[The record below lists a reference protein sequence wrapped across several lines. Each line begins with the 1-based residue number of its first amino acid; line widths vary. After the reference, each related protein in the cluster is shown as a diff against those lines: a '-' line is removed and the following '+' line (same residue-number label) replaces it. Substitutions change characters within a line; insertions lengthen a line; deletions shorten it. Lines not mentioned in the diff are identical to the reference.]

1 MRHIYLKGPHNNS
14 RVLRTDGQGKGCC
27 FLKRKVYAVGKIR
40 LKKVIMPIFMAAV
53 IGVGFL
59 CGDYL
64 LPVFEGIS
72 VFSAGLALPEG
83 GAQLF
88 EDQKEEEE
96 EKASSAKGN
105 SSAPPAAKVPE
116 TQSEEDSDEENE
128 NLAYTP
134 DDIAKLIKAA
144 QEKSGSLSNDGKIS
158 EYQYGKANATD
169 VYENIWVSNKTAE
182 HDIDIAAELK
192 KEVDL
197 KIENK
202 SDPVVLIFHTHTTEA
217 YQTLDLGWYSNS
229 VVTRSNDSATNMVR
243 VGDEI
248 AEQLEEAGIGVIHDT
263 TIHDTTY
270 SGAYAR
276 SEAQIEKYM
285 EEYPSLQV
293 LLDIHRDAIKNPDT
307 GVMTKPTAEIN
318 GKKAAQIMIVSG
330 CEDGGV
336 TGFPD
341 WEYNLRFALNL
352 QKECEDK
359 YPGLVRPLFFCSR
372 QYNMHKSHCS
382 LLIEM
387 GSDANTLDEAAYSGR
402 LLGDALA
409 SLLERYVV

>member
-1 MRHIYLKGPHNNS
+1 
-14 RVLRTDGQGKGCC
+14 
-27 FLKRKVYAVGKIR
+27 
-40 LKKVIMPIFMAAV
+40 MAAV
-53 IGVGFL
+53 IGLGFL
-59 CGDYL
+59 FGDYL
-64 LPVFEGIS
+64 MPVFEGMS

-83 GAQLF
+83 GAQLL
-88 EDQKEEEE
+88 EEKREAEE

-105 SSAPPAAKVPE
+105 SSAAPAAKVPE
-116 TQSEEDSDEENE
+116 SESQAAEEGNGT
-128 NLAYTP
+128 LAYTP

-144 QEKSGSLSNDGKIS
+144 QEKSKSLSNDGKIT
-158 EYQYGKANATD
+158 EYKYGKANATD
-169 VYENIWVSNKTAE
+169 VYENIWVNNKTAE

-197 KIENK
+197 KIEDK
-202 SDPVVLIFHTHTTEA
+202 SDPIVLIYHTHTTEA

-229 VVTRSNDSATNMVR
+229 VVTRSKDSATNMVR
-243 VGDEI
+243 VGNEI
-248 AEQLEEAGIGVIHDT
+248 AEQLEKAGIGVIHDT
-263 TIHDTTY
+263 TIYDTTY
-270 SGAYAR
+270 SGAYYR
-276 SEAQIEKYM
+276 SEDQIEKYM
-285 EEYPSLQV
+285 EKYPSLQV
-293 LLDIHRDAIKNPDT
+293 LLDIHRDAIKNSDT

-336 TGFPD
+336 VGFPD

-402 LLGDALA
+402 LLGDVLS

>member
-1 MRHIYLKGPHNNS
+1 M
-14 RVLRTDGQGKGCC
+14 
-27 FLKRKVYAVGKIR
+27 KRKVYAVGRIK
-40 LKKVIMPIFMAAV
+40 LKKAIMPVVMAAV
-53 IGVGFL
+53 IGAGFVF
-59 CGDYL
+59 GDYL
-64 LPVFEGIS
+64 LPLFESVS

-83 GAQLF
+83 GAQLL
-88 EDQKEEEE
+88 EDKKDAAQ
-96 EKASSAKGN
+96 EKATSAKGN
-105 SSAPPAAKVPE
+105 SSSAPGAKVPE
-116 TQSEEDSDEENE
+116 SESQQSEEKENGT
-128 NLAYTP
+128 LAYTP
-134 DDIAKLIKAA
+134 DDIAKLIAA
-144 QEKSGSLSNDGKIS
+144 AKEKSGSLSNDGKIA
-158 EYQYGKANATD
+158 EYKYGKANATD

-202 SDPVVLIFHTHTTEA
+202 SDPIVLIYHTHTTEG

-229 VVTRSNDSATNMVR
+229 VVTRSKDPATNMVR
-243 VGDEI
+243 VGEEI
-248 AEQLEEAGIGVIHDT
+248 AEQLEKAGIGVIHDT
-263 TIHDTTY
+263 TIYDTTY
-270 SGAYAR
+270 SGAYYR
-276 SEAQIEKYM
+276 SEDQIEKYM
-285 EEYPSLQV
+285 EKYPSLQV

-336 TGFPD
+336 VGFPD

-402 LLGDALA
+402 LLGDVL
-409 SLLERYVV
+409 SSMLEKYVV

>member
-1 MRHIYLKGPHNNS
+1 M
-14 RVLRTDGQGKGCC
+14 
-27 FLKRKVYAVGKIR
+27 KRKVYAVGRIK
-40 LKKVIMPIFMAAV
+40 LKRFLMPVIALGI
-53 IGVGFL
+53 IGAGFAF
-59 CGDYL
+59 GDYL
-64 LPVFEGIS
+64 LPLVEGVS

-83 GAQLF
+83 GAKLL
-88 EDQKEEEE
+88 EEKKNDAER

-105 SSAPPAAKVPE
+105 SSSAPGAKVPE
-116 TQSEEDSDEENE
+116 GESGSGEGKGDG

-134 DDIAKLIKAA
+134 DDIAKLIEAA
-144 QEKSGSLSNDGKIS
+144 EKKSSGLSQDGKIA
-158 EYQYGKANATD
+158 EYQYGKSNATD
-169 VYENIWVSNKTAE
+169 VYGNIWVSNKTAE

-197 KIENK
+197 KIEDK
-202 SDPVVLIFHTHTTEA
+202 SEPVVLIYHTHTTEG

-229 VVTRSNDSATNMVR
+229 VVTRSSDPATNMVR

-248 AEQLEEAGIGVIHDT
+248 AQQLEEAGIGVIHDT
-263 TIHDTTY
+263 RIYDTTY
-270 SGAYAR
+270 SGAYYR
-276 SEAQIEKYM
+276 SEDQIEKYM
-285 EEYPSLQV
+285 EQYPSLQV
-293 LLDIHRDAIKNPDT
+293 LLDIHRDAIKNSDT

-336 TGFPD
+336 VGFPD

-409 SLLERYVV
+409 SMLERYVV

>member
-1 MRHIYLKGPHNNS
+1 MGRIK
-14 RVLRTDGQGKGCC
+14 
-27 FLKRKVYAVGKIR
+27 
-40 LKKVIMPIFMAAV
+40 LKKTIMPMVMAAV
-53 IGVGFL
+53 IGAGFVF
-59 CGDYL
+59 GDYL
-64 LPVFEGIS
+64 LPLFESVS

-83 GAQLF
+83 GAQLL
-88 EDQKEEEE
+88 E
-96 EKASSAKGN
+96 EKKEAAQEKATSAKGN
-105 SSAPPAAKVPE
+105 SSSAPGAKVPE
-116 TQSEEDSDEENE
+116 SESQQNEEKE
-128 NLAYTP
+128 NGTLAYTP
-134 DDIAKLIKAA
+134 DDIAKLIAA
-144 QEKSGSLSNDGKIS
+144 AKEKSGSLSNDGKIT
-158 EYQYGKANATD
+158 EYKYGKSNATD
-169 VYENIWVSNKTAE
+169 VYENIWVNNKTAE

-202 SDPVVLIFHTHTTEA
+202 SDPIVLIYHTHTTEG

-229 VVTRSNDSATNMVR
+229 VVTRSKDSATNMVR

-248 AEQLEEAGIGVIHDT
+248 AKQLEEAGIGVIHDK
-263 TIHDTTY
+263 TIYDTTY
-270 SGAYAR
+270 SGAYYR
-276 SEAQIEKYM
+276 SEDQIEKYM
-285 EEYPSLQV
+285 EKYPSLQV

-336 TGFPD
+336 VGFPD

-402 LLGDALA
+402 LLGDAL
-409 SLLERYVV
+409 SSMLERYVA

>member
-1 MRHIYLKGPHNNS
+1 M
-14 RVLRTDGQGKGCC
+14 
-27 FLKRKVYAVGKIR
+27 KRKVYAVGRIK
-40 LKKVIMPIFMAAV
+40 LKKAIMPVVMAAV
-53 IGVGFL
+53 IGAGFVF
-59 CGDYL
+59 GDYL
-64 LPVFEGIS
+64 LPLFESVS

-83 GAQLF
+83 GAQLL
-88 EDQKEEEE
+88 E
-96 EKASSAKGN
+96 EKKEAAQEKATSAKGN
-105 SSAPPAAKVPE
+105 SSSAPGAKVPE
-116 TQSEEDSDEENE
+116 SESQQNEDKENGT
-128 NLAYTP
+128 LAYTP
-134 DDIAKLIKAA
+134 DDIAKLIAA
-144 QEKSGSLSNDGKIS
+144 AKEKSGSLSNDGKIT
-158 EYQYGKANATD
+158 EYKYGKSNATD
-169 VYENIWVSNKTAE
+169 VYENIWVNNKTAE

-202 SDPVVLIFHTHTTEA
+202 SDPIVLIYHTHTTEG

-229 VVTRSNDSATNMVR
+229 VVTRSKDPATNMVR

-248 AEQLEEAGIGVIHDT
+248 AKQLEEAGIGVIHDK
-263 TIHDTTY
+263 TIYDTTY
-270 SGAYAR
+270 SGAYYR
-276 SEAQIEKYM
+276 SEDQIEKYM
-285 EEYPSLQV
+285 EKYPSLQV

-336 TGFPD
+336 VGFPD

-402 LLGDALA
+402 LLGDAL
-409 SLLERYVV
+409 SSMLERYVV

>member
-1 MRHIYLKGPHNNS
+1 MGRIK
-14 RVLRTDGQGKGCC
+14 
-27 FLKRKVYAVGKIR
+27 
-40 LKKVIMPIFMAAV
+40 LKKAVMPVVMAAV
-53 IGVGFL
+53 IGAGFVF
-59 CGDYL
+59 GDYL
-64 LPVFEGIS
+64 LPFFESVS

-83 GAQLF
+83 GAQLL
-88 EDQKEEEE
+88 E
-96 EKASSAKGN
+96 EKKEAAQEKATSAKGN
-105 SSAPPAAKVPE
+105 SSSAPGAKVPE
-116 TQSEEDSDEENE
+116 SESQQNEDKENGT
-128 NLAYTP
+128 LAYTP
-134 DDIAKLIKAA
+134 DDIAKLIAA
-144 QEKSGSLSNDGKIS
+144 AKDKSGSLSNDGKIT
-158 EYQYGKANATD
+158 EYKYGKSNATD
-169 VYENIWVSNKTAE
+169 VYENIWVNNKTAE

-202 SDPVVLIFHTHTTEA
+202 SDPIVLIYHTHTTEG

-229 VVTRSNDSATNMVR
+229 VVTRSNDPATNMVR

-248 AEQLEEAGIGVIHDT
+248 AEQLEEAGIGVIHDK
-263 TIHDTTY
+263 TIYDTTY
-270 SGAYAR
+270 SGAYYR
-276 SEAQIEKYM
+276 SEDQIEKYM
-285 EEYPSLQV
+285 EKYPSLQV

-336 TGFPD
+336 VGFPD

-402 LLGDALA
+402 LLGDAL
-409 SLLERYVV
+409 SSMLERYVV

>member
-1 MRHIYLKGPHNNS
+1 MGRIK
-14 RVLRTDGQGKGCC
+14 
-27 FLKRKVYAVGKIR
+27 
-40 LKKVIMPIFMAAV
+40 LKKTIMPMVMAAV
-53 IGVGFL
+53 IGAGFVF
-59 CGDYL
+59 GDYL
-64 LPVFEGIS
+64 LPLFESVS

-83 GAQLF
+83 GAQLL
-88 EDQKEEEE
+88 E
-96 EKASSAKGN
+96 EKKEAAQEKATSAKGN
-105 SSAPPAAKVPE
+105 SSSAPGAKVPE
-116 TQSEEDSDEENE
+116 SESQQSEEKENGT
-128 NLAYTP
+128 LAYTP
-134 DDIAKLIKAA
+134 DDIAKLIAA
-144 QEKSGSLSNDGKIS
+144 AKEKSGSLSNDGKIT
-158 EYQYGKANATD
+158 EYKYGKSNATD
-169 VYENIWVSNKTAE
+169 VYENIWVNNKTAE

-202 SDPVVLIFHTHTTEA
+202 SDPIVLIYHTHTTEG

-229 VVTRSNDSATNMVR
+229 VVTRSNDPATNMVR

-248 AEQLEEAGIGVIHDT
+248 AEQLEEAGIGVIHDK
-263 TIHDTTY
+263 TIYDTTY
-270 SGAYAR
+270 SGAYYR
-276 SEAQIEKYM
+276 SEDQIEKYM
-285 EEYPSLQV
+285 EKYPSLQV

-336 TGFPD
+336 VGFPD

-402 LLGDALA
+402 LLGDAL
-409 SLLERYVV
+409 SSMLERYVV

>member
-1 MRHIYLKGPHNNS
+1 MGRIK
-14 RVLRTDGQGKGCC
+14 
-27 FLKRKVYAVGKIR
+27 
-40 LKKVIMPIFMAAV
+40 LKKAIMPVVMAAV
-53 IGVGFL
+53 IGAGFVF
-59 CGDYL
+59 GDYL
-64 LPVFEGIS
+64 LPLFESVS

-83 GAQLF
+83 GAQLL
-88 EDQKEEEE
+88 E
-96 EKASSAKGN
+96 EKKEAAQEKATSAKGN
-105 SSAPPAAKVPE
+105 SSSAPGAKVPE
-116 TQSEEDSDEENE
+116 SESQQNEEKE
-128 NLAYTP
+128 NGTLAYTP
-134 DDIAKLIKAA
+134 DDIAKLIAA
-144 QEKSGSLSNDGKIS
+144 AKEKSGSLSNDGKIT
-158 EYQYGKANATD
+158 EYKYGKSNATD
-169 VYENIWVSNKTAE
+169 VYENIWVNNKTAE

-202 SDPVVLIFHTHTTEA
+202 SDPIVLIYHTHTTEG

-229 VVTRSNDSATNMVR
+229 VVTRSKDSATNMVR

-248 AEQLEEAGIGVIHDT
+248 AKQLEEAGIGVIHDK
-263 TIHDTTY
+263 TIYDTTY
-270 SGAYAR
+270 SGAYYR
-276 SEAQIEKYM
+276 SEDQIEKYM
-285 EEYPSLQV
+285 EKYPSLQV

-336 TGFPD
+336 VGFPD

-402 LLGDALA
+402 LLGDAL
-409 SLLERYVV
+409 SSMLERYVV

>member
-1 MRHIYLKGPHNNS
+1 M
-14 RVLRTDGQGKGCC
+14 
-27 FLKRKVYAVGKIR
+27 KRKVYAVGRIK
-40 LKKVIMPIFMAAV
+40 LKKAIMPVVMAAV
-53 IGVGFL
+53 IGAGFVF
-59 CGDYL
+59 GDYL
-64 LPVFEGIS
+64 LPLFESVS

-83 GAQLF
+83 GAQLL
-88 EDQKEEEE
+88 E
-96 EKASSAKGN
+96 EKKEAAQEKTTSAKGN
-105 SSAPPAAKVPE
+105 SSSAPGAKVPE
-116 TQSEEDSDEENE
+116 SESQQNEEKE
-128 NLAYTP
+128 NGTLAYTP
-134 DDIAKLIKAA
+134 DDIAKLIAA
-144 QEKSGSLSNDGKIS
+144 AKEKSGSLSNDGKIT
-158 EYQYGKANATD
+158 EYKYGKSNATD
-169 VYENIWVSNKTAE
+169 VYENIWVNNKTAE

-202 SDPVVLIFHTHTTEA
+202 SDPIVLIYHTHTTEG

-229 VVTRSNDSATNMVR
+229 VVTRSKDSATNMVR

-248 AEQLEEAGIGVIHDT
+248 AKQLEEAGIGVIHDK
-263 TIHDTTY
+263 TIYDTTY
-270 SGAYAR
+270 SGAYYR
-276 SEAQIEKYM
+276 SEDQIEKYM
-285 EEYPSLQV
+285 EKYPSLQV

-336 TGFPD
+336 VGFPD

-402 LLGDALA
+402 LLGDAL
-409 SLLERYVV
+409 SSMLERYVV

>member
-1 MRHIYLKGPHNNS
+1 M
-14 RVLRTDGQGKGCC
+14 
-27 FLKRKVYAVGKIR
+27 KRKVYAVGRIK
-40 LKKVIMPIFMAAV
+40 LKKAIMPVVMAAV
-53 IGVGFL
+53 IGAGFVF
-59 CGDYL
+59 GDYL
-64 LPVFEGIS
+64 LPLFESVS

-83 GAQLF
+83 GAQLL
-88 EDQKEEEE
+88 E
-96 EKASSAKGN
+96 EKKEAAQEKATSAKGN
-105 SSAPPAAKVPE
+105 SSSAPGAKVPE
-116 TQSEEDSDEENE
+116 SESQQSEEKENGT
-128 NLAYTP
+128 LAYTP
-134 DDIAKLIKAA
+134 DDIAKLIAA
-144 QEKSGSLSNDGKIS
+144 AKEKSGSLSNDGKIT
-158 EYQYGKANATD
+158 EYKYGKSNATD
-169 VYENIWVSNKTAE
+169 VYENIWVNNKTAE

-202 SDPVVLIFHTHTTEA
+202 SDPIVLIYHTHTTEG

-229 VVTRSNDSATNMVR
+229 VVTRSNDPATNMVR

-263 TIHDTTY
+263 TIYDTTY
-270 SGAYAR
+270 SGAYYR
-276 SEAQIEKYM
+276 SEDQIEKYM
-285 EEYPSLQV
+285 EKYPSLQV

-336 TGFPD
+336 VGFPD

-402 LLGDALA
+402 LLGDAL
-409 SLLERYVV
+409 SSMLERYVV

>member
-1 MRHIYLKGPHNNS
+1 MGRIK
-14 RVLRTDGQGKGCC
+14 
-27 FLKRKVYAVGKIR
+27 
-40 LKKVIMPIFMAAV
+40 LKKAIMPVVMAAV
-53 IGVGFL
+53 IGAGFVF
-59 CGDYL
+59 GDYL
-64 LPVFEGIS
+64 LPLFESVS

-83 GAQLF
+83 GAQLL
-88 EDQKEEEE
+88 EDKKDAAQ
-96 EKASSAKGN
+96 EKATSAKGN
-105 SSAPPAAKVPE
+105 SSSAPGAKVPE
-116 TQSEEDSDEENE
+116 SESQQSEEKENGT
-128 NLAYTP
+128 LAYTP
-134 DDIAKLIKAA
+134 DDIAKLIAA
-144 QEKSGSLSNDGKIS
+144 AKEKSGSLSNDGKIA
-158 EYQYGKANATD
+158 EYKYGKANATD

-202 SDPVVLIFHTHTTEA
+202 SDPIVLIYHTHTTEG

-229 VVTRSNDSATNMVR
+229 VVTRSKDPATNMVR
-243 VGDEI
+243 VGEEI
-248 AEQLEEAGIGVIHDT
+248 AEQLEKAGIGVIHDT
-263 TIHDTTY
+263 TIYDTTY
-270 SGAYAR
+270 SGAYYR
-276 SEAQIEKYM
+276 SEDQIEKYM
-285 EEYPSLQV
+285 EKYPSLQV

-336 TGFPD
+336 VGFPD

-402 LLGDALA
+402 LLGDVL
-409 SLLERYVV
+409 SSMLEKYVV

>member
-1 MRHIYLKGPHNNS
+1 MSYGLK
-14 RVLRTDGQGKGCC
+14 GQGKGCC
-27 FLKRKVYAVGKIR
+27 FLKRKVYAVGRIKF
-40 LKKVIMPIFMAAV
+40 KKAVMPLTAAA
-53 IGVGFL
+53 ILGAGFL
-59 CGDYL
+59 FGDYL
-64 LPVFEGIS
+64 IPIFEGVS
-72 VFSAGLALPEG
+72 VISAGLALPEG
-83 GAQLF
+83 GVQLF
-88 EDQKEEEE
+88 EEKREKTEE

-105 SSAPPAAKVPE
+105 TSSVPAAKVPE
-116 TQSEEDSDEENE
+116 SETAAEETTE
-128 NLAYTP
+128 TLAYIP
-134 DDIAKLIKAA
+134 DDIAKLIEKA
-144 QEKSGSLSNDGKIS
+144 EKTSSSLSRDGKIS
-158 EYQYGKANATD
+158 EYKYGKANATD

-182 HDIDIAAELK
+182 HDIDIAAELE

-229 VVTRSNDSATNMVR
+229 VVTRSNSPDTNMVR

-248 AEQLEEAGIGVIHDT
+248 VEQLEKAGIGVIHDT

-270 SGAYAR
+270 SGAYSR
-276 SEAQIEKYM
+276 SEAKIEEYM
-285 EEYPSLQV
+285 EKYPSLQV
-293 LLDIHRDAIKNPDT
+293 ILDIHRDAIKNPDT

>member
-1 MRHIYLKGPHNNS
+1 MGRIK
-14 RVLRTDGQGKGCC
+14 
-27 FLKRKVYAVGKIR
+27 
-40 LKKVIMPIFMAAV
+40 LKKAIMPVVMAAV
-53 IGVGFL
+53 IGAGFVF
-59 CGDYL
+59 GDYL
-64 LPVFEGIS
+64 LPLFESVS

-83 GAQLF
+83 GAQLL
-88 EDQKEEEE
+88 E
-96 EKASSAKGN
+96 EKKEAAQEKATSAKGN
-105 SSAPPAAKVPE
+105 SSSAPGAKVPE
-116 TQSEEDSDEENE
+116 SESQQNEDKENGT
-128 NLAYTP
+128 LAYTP
-134 DDIAKLIKAA
+134 DDIAKLIAA
-144 QEKSGSLSNDGKIS
+144 AKEKSGSLSNDGKIT
-158 EYQYGKANATD
+158 EYKYGKSNATD
-169 VYENIWVSNKTAE
+169 VYENIWVNNKTAE

-202 SDPVVLIFHTHTTEA
+202 SDPIVLIYHTHTTEG

-229 VVTRSNDSATNMVR
+229 VVTRSKDSATNMVR

-248 AEQLEEAGIGVIHDT
+248 AEQLEEAGIGVIHDK
-263 TIHDTTY
+263 TIYDTTY
-270 SGAYAR
+270 SGAYYR
-276 SEAQIEKYM
+276 SEDQIEKYM
-285 EEYPSLQV
+285 EKYPSLQV

-336 TGFPD
+336 VGFPD

-402 LLGDALA
+402 LLGDAL
-409 SLLERYVV
+409 SSMLERYVV

>member
-1 MRHIYLKGPHNNS
+1 
-14 RVLRTDGQGKGCC
+14 
-27 FLKRKVYAVGKIR
+27 
-40 LKKVIMPIFMAAV
+40 MAAV
-53 IGVGFL
+53 IGLGFL
-59 CGDYL
+59 FGDYL
-64 LPVFEGIS
+64 MPVFEGMSI
-72 VFSAGLALPEG
+72 FSAGLALPEG
-83 GAQLF
+83 GAQLL
-88 EDQKEEEE
+88 EEKREAEE

-105 SSAPPAAKVPE
+105 SSAAPAAKVPE
-116 TQSEEDSDEENE
+116 SESQAAEEENGT
-128 NLAYTP
+128 LAYTP

-144 QEKSGSLSNDGKIS
+144 QEKSKSLSNDGKIT
-158 EYQYGKANATD
+158 EYKYGKANATD
-169 VYENIWVSNKTAE
+169 VYENIWVNNKTAE

-197 KIENK
+197 KIEDK
-202 SDPVVLIFHTHTTEA
+202 SDPIVLIYHTHTTEA

-229 VVTRSNDSATNMVR
+229 VVTRSKDSATNMVR
-243 VGDEI
+243 VGNEI
-248 AEQLEEAGIGVIHDT
+248 AEQLEKAGIGVIHDT
-263 TIHDTTY
+263 TIYDTTY
-270 SGAYAR
+270 SGAYYR
-276 SEAQIEKYM
+276 SEDQIEKYM
-285 EEYPSLQV
+285 EKYPSLQV
-293 LLDIHRDAIKNPDT
+293 LLDIHRDAIKNSDT

-336 TGFPD
+336 VGFPD

-402 LLGDALA
+402 LLGDVLS

>member
-1 MRHIYLKGPHNNS
+1 M
-14 RVLRTDGQGKGCC
+14 
-27 FLKRKVYAVGKIR
+27 KRNVYAVGRIKF
-40 LKKVIMPIFMAAV
+40 KKAVVPVVMAAV
-53 IGVGFL
+53 IGAGVAF
-59 CGDYL
+59 GDYL
-64 LPVFEGIS
+64 TPAFEGLS

-83 GAQLF
+83 GAELL
-88 EDQKEEEE
+88 DGKKEAEE

-116 TQSEEDSDEENE
+116 TENADGGSSESTD
-128 NLAYTP
+128 LAYTP
-134 DDIAKLIKAA
+134 DDIATLIKTA
-144 QEKSGSLSNDGKIS
+144 QAKSKSLSNDGKIA

-229 VVTRSNDSATNMVR
+229 VVTRSNSPDTNMVR

-248 AEQLEEAGIGVIHDT
+248 VEQLEKAGIGVIHDT

-270 SGAYAR
+270 SGAYSR

-285 EEYPSLQV
+285 EQYPTLQV
-293 LLDIHRDAIKNPDT
+293 ILDIHRDAIKNPDT

-409 SLLERYVV
+409 SMLERYVV

>member
-1 MRHIYLKGPHNNS
+1 M
-14 RVLRTDGQGKGCC
+14 
-27 FLKRKVYAVGKIR
+27 KRKVYAVGR
-40 LKKVIMPIFMAAV
+40 LKLKKIIMPAVVAGV
-53 IGVGFL
+53 IGAGLVF
-59 CGDYL
+59 GDYL
-64 LPVFEGIS
+64 LPVIEGVS

-83 GAQLF
+83 GAQML
-88 EDQKEEEE
+88 EEKMNEVE

-116 TQSEEDSDEENE
+116 SESQTEVGNK
-128 NLAYTP
+128 NNTLAYTP
-134 DDIAKLIKAA
+134 DDIAKLVKAA
-144 QEKSGSLSNDGKIS
+144 QEKSGSLSKDGKIS
-158 EYQYGKANATD
+158 EYKYGKANATD
-169 VYENIWVSNKTAE
+169 VYENIWVNNKTAE

-197 KIENK
+197 KIEKK
-202 SDPVVLIFHTHTTEA
+202 SDPVVLIYHTHTTEG

-229 VVTRSNDSATNMVR
+229 VVTRSKDPATNMVR

-248 AEQLEEAGIGVIHDT
+248 AEQLEKAGIGVIHDT
-263 TIHDTTY
+263 TIYDTTY
-270 SGAYAR
+270 SGAYYR
-276 SEAQIEKYM
+276 SEDQIEKYM
-285 EEYPSLQV
+285 EKYPSLQV
-293 LLDIHRDAIKNPDT
+293 LLDIHRDAIKNSDT

>member
-1 MRHIYLKGPHNNS
+1 M
-14 RVLRTDGQGKGCC
+14 
-27 FLKRKVYAVGKIR
+27 KRKVYAVGRIK
-40 LKKVIMPIFMAAV
+40 LKKTIMPMVMAAV
-53 IGVGFL
+53 IGAGFVF
-59 CGDYL
+59 GDYL
-64 LPVFEGIS
+64 LPLFESVS

-83 GAQLF
+83 GAQLL
-88 EDQKEEEE
+88 E
-96 EKASSAKGN
+96 EKKEAAQEKATSAKGN
-105 SSAPPAAKVPE
+105 SSSAPGAKVPE
-116 TQSEEDSDEENE
+116 SESQQNEEKE
-128 NLAYTP
+128 NGTLAYTP
-134 DDIAKLIKAA
+134 DDIAKLIAA
-144 QEKSGSLSNDGKIS
+144 AKEKSGSLSNDGKIT
-158 EYQYGKANATD
+158 EYKYGKSNATD
-169 VYENIWVSNKTAE
+169 VYENIWVNNKTAE

-202 SDPVVLIFHTHTTEA
+202 SDPIVLIYHTHTTEG

-229 VVTRSNDSATNMVR
+229 VVTRSKDPATNMVR

-248 AEQLEEAGIGVIHDT
+248 AKQLEEAGIGVIHDK
-263 TIHDTTY
+263 TIYDTTY
-270 SGAYAR
+270 SGAYYR
-276 SEAQIEKYM
+276 SEDQIEKYM
-285 EEYPSLQV
+285 EKYPSLQV

-336 TGFPD
+336 VGFPD

-402 LLGDALA
+402 LLGDAL
-409 SLLERYVV
+409 SSMLERYVV

>member
-1 MRHIYLKGPHNNS
+1 M
-14 RVLRTDGQGKGCC
+14 
-27 FLKRKVYAVGKIR
+27 KRKVYAVGRIK
-40 LKKVIMPIFMAAV
+40 LKKTIMPMVMAAV
-53 IGVGFL
+53 IGAGFVF
-59 CGDYL
+59 GDYL
-64 LPVFEGIS
+64 LPLFESVS

-83 GAQLF
+83 GAQLL
-88 EDQKEEEE
+88 E
-96 EKASSAKGN
+96 EKKEAAQEKATSAKGN
-105 SSAPPAAKVPE
+105 SSSAPGAKVPE
-116 TQSEEDSDEENE
+116 SESQQNEEKE
-128 NLAYTP
+128 NGTLAYTP
-134 DDIAKLIKAA
+134 DDIAKLIAA
-144 QEKSGSLSNDGKIS
+144 AKEKSGSLSNDGKIT
-158 EYQYGKANATD
+158 EYKYGKSNATD
-169 VYENIWVSNKTAE
+169 VYENIWVNNKTAE

-202 SDPVVLIFHTHTTEA
+202 SDPIVLIYHTHTTEG

-229 VVTRSNDSATNMVR
+229 VVTRSKDSATNMVR

-248 AEQLEEAGIGVIHDT
+248 AKQLEEAGIGVIHDK
-263 TIHDTTY
+263 TIYDTTY
-270 SGAYAR
+270 SGAYYR
-276 SEAQIEKYM
+276 SEDQIEKYM
-285 EEYPSLQV
+285 EKYPSLQV

-336 TGFPD
+336 VGFPD

-402 LLGDALA
+402 LLGDAL
-409 SLLERYVV
+409 SSMLERYVV

>member
-1 MRHIYLKGPHNNS
+1 MGRIK
-14 RVLRTDGQGKGCC
+14 
-27 FLKRKVYAVGKIR
+27 
-40 LKKVIMPIFMAAV
+40 LKKAIMPVVMAAV
-53 IGVGFL
+53 IGAGFVF
-59 CGDYL
+59 GDYL
-64 LPVFEGIS
+64 LPLFESVS

-83 GAQLF
+83 GAQLL
-88 EDQKEEEE
+88 E
-96 EKASSAKGN
+96 EKKEAAQEKTTSAKGN
-105 SSAPPAAKVPE
+105 SSSAPGAKVPE
-116 TQSEEDSDEENE
+116 SESQQNEEKE
-128 NLAYTP
+128 NGTLAYTP
-134 DDIAKLIKAA
+134 DDIAKLIAA
-144 QEKSGSLSNDGKIS
+144 AKEKSGSLSNDGKIT
-158 EYQYGKANATD
+158 EYKYGKSNATD
-169 VYENIWVSNKTAE
+169 VYENIWVNNKTAE

-202 SDPVVLIFHTHTTEA
+202 SDPIVLIYHTHTTEG

-229 VVTRSNDSATNMVR
+229 VVTRSKDSATNMVR

-248 AEQLEEAGIGVIHDT
+248 AKQLEEAGIGVIHDK
-263 TIHDTTY
+263 TIYDTTY
-270 SGAYAR
+270 SGAYYR
-276 SEAQIEKYM
+276 SEDQIEKYM
-285 EEYPSLQV
+285 EKYPSLQV

-336 TGFPD
+336 VGFPD

-402 LLGDALA
+402 LLGDAL
-409 SLLERYVV
+409 SSMLERYVV

>member
-1 MRHIYLKGPHNNS
+1 M
-14 RVLRTDGQGKGCC
+14 
-27 FLKRKVYAVGKIR
+27 KRKVYAVGRIK
-40 LKKVIMPIFMAAV
+40 LKKAIMPVVMAAV
-53 IGVGFL
+53 IGAGFVF
-59 CGDYL
+59 GDYL
-64 LPVFEGIS
+64 LPLFESVS

-83 GAQLF
+83 GAQLL
-88 EDQKEEEE
+88 E
-96 EKASSAKGN
+96 EKKEAAQEKTTSAKGN
-105 SSAPPAAKVPE
+105 SSSAPGAKVPE
-116 TQSEEDSDEENE
+116 SESQQNEEKE
-128 NLAYTP
+128 NGTLAYTP
-134 DDIAKLIKAA
+134 DDIAKLIAA
-144 QEKSGSLSNDGKIS
+144 AKEKSGSLSNDGKIT
-158 EYQYGKANATD
+158 EYKYGKSNATD
-169 VYENIWVSNKTAE
+169 VYENIWVNNKTAE

-202 SDPVVLIFHTHTTEA
+202 SDPIVLIYHTHTTEG

-229 VVTRSNDSATNMVR
+229 VVTRSKDSATNMVR

-248 AEQLEEAGIGVIHDT
+248 AKQLEEAGIGVIHDK
-263 TIHDTTY
+263 TIYDTTY
-270 SGAYAR
+270 SGAYYR
-276 SEAQIEKYM
+276 SEDQIEKYM
-285 EEYPSLQV
+285 EKYPSLQV

-336 TGFPD
+336 VGFPD

-402 LLGDALA
+402 LLGDVL
-409 SLLERYVV
+409 SSMLERYVV

>member
-1 MRHIYLKGPHNNS
+1 M
-14 RVLRTDGQGKGCC
+14 
-27 FLKRKVYAVGKIR
+27 KRKVYAVGRIK
-40 LKKVIMPIFMAAV
+40 LKKTIMPMVMAAV
-53 IGVGFL
+53 IGAGFVF
-59 CGDYL
+59 GDYL
-64 LPVFEGIS
+64 LPLFESVS

-83 GAQLF
+83 GAQLL
-88 EDQKEEEE
+88 E
-96 EKASSAKGN
+96 EKKEAAQEKATSAKGN
-105 SSAPPAAKVPE
+105 SSSAPGAKVPE
-116 TQSEEDSDEENE
+116 SESQQSEEKENGT
-128 NLAYTP
+128 LAYTP
-134 DDIAKLIKAA
+134 DDIAKLIAA
-144 QEKSGSLSNDGKIS
+144 AKEKSGSLSNDGKIT
-158 EYQYGKANATD
+158 EYKYGKSNATD
-169 VYENIWVSNKTAE
+169 VYENIWVNNKTAE

-202 SDPVVLIFHTHTTEA
+202 SDPIVLIYHTHTTEG

-229 VVTRSNDSATNMVR
+229 VVTRSKDSATNMVR

-248 AEQLEEAGIGVIHDT
+248 AEQLEEAGIGVIHDK
-263 TIHDTTY
+263 TIYDTTY
-270 SGAYAR
+270 SGAYYR
-276 SEAQIEKYM
+276 SEDQIEKYM
-285 EEYPSLQV
+285 EKYPSLQV

-336 TGFPD
+336 VGFPD

-402 LLGDALA
+402 LLGDAL
-409 SLLERYVV
+409 SSMLERYVV

>member
-1 MRHIYLKGPHNNS
+1 M
-14 RVLRTDGQGKGCC
+14 
-27 FLKRKVYAVGKIR
+27 KRKVYAVGRIKF
-40 LKKVIMPIFMAAV
+40 KKVLMPLAAV
-53 IGVGFL
+53 ALIGAGFL
-59 CGDYL
+59 FGDYFVPIL
-64 LPVFEGIS
+64 EGVS

-83 GAQLF
+83 GAELL
-88 EDQKEEEE
+88 EEKRESSQE

-105 SSAPPAAKVPE
+105 SSSVPAAKVPE
-116 TQSEEDSDEENE
+116 SEGAGGEDAET
-128 NLAYTP
+128 LAYTP
-134 DDIAKLIKAA
+134 DDIAKLIEEA
-144 QEKSGSLSNDGKIS
+144 EKKSSSLSQDGKIS

-182 HDIDIAAELK
+182 HDIDIAAELE

-202 SDPVVLIFHTHTTEA
+202 SDPVVLIYHTHTTEG

-229 VVTRSNDSATNMVR
+229 VVTRSQDPSVNMVR
-243 VGDEI
+243 VGEEI
-248 AEQLEEAGIGVIHDT
+248 AEQLEKAGIGVIHDT
-263 TIHDTTY
+263 TIYDTTY
-270 SGAYAR
+270 SGAYYR
-276 SEAQIEKYM
+276 SEDQIEKYM

-293 LLDIHRDAIKNPDT
+293 LLDIHRDAIKNADT

-336 TGFPD
+336 VGFPD

>member
-1 MRHIYLKGPHNNS
+1 MGRIK
-14 RVLRTDGQGKGCC
+14 
-27 FLKRKVYAVGKIR
+27 
-40 LKKVIMPIFMAAV
+40 LKKAIMPVVMAAV
-53 IGVGFL
+53 IGAGFVF
-59 CGDYL
+59 GDYL
-64 LPVFEGIS
+64 LPLFESVS

-83 GAQLF
+83 GAQLL
-88 EDQKEEEE
+88 EDKKDAAQ
-96 EKASSAKGN
+96 EKATSAKGN
-105 SSAPPAAKVPE
+105 SSSAPGAKVPE
-116 TQSEEDSDEENE
+116 SESQQSEEKENGT
-128 NLAYTP
+128 LAYTP
-134 DDIAKLIKAA
+134 DDIAKLIAA
-144 QEKSGSLSNDGKIS
+144 AKEKSGSLSNDGKIT
-158 EYQYGKANATD
+158 EYKYGKSNATD
-169 VYENIWVSNKTAE
+169 VYENIWVNNKTAE

-202 SDPVVLIFHTHTTEA
+202 SDPIVLIYHTHTTEG

-229 VVTRSNDSATNMVR
+229 VVTRSNDPATNMVR

-248 AEQLEEAGIGVIHDT
+248 AEQLEEAGIGVIHDK
-263 TIHDTTY
+263 TIYDTTY
-270 SGAYAR
+270 SGAYYR
-276 SEAQIEKYM
+276 SEDQIEKYM
-285 EEYPSLQV
+285 KKYPSLQV

-336 TGFPD
+336 VGFPD

-402 LLGDALA
+402 LLGDAL
-409 SLLERYVV
+409 SSMLERYVV

>member
-1 MRHIYLKGPHNNS
+1 M
-14 RVLRTDGQGKGCC
+14 
-27 FLKRKVYAVGKIR
+27 KRKVYAVGRIK
-40 LKKVIMPIFMAAV
+40 LKKAIMPVVMAAV
-53 IGVGFL
+53 IGAGFVF
-59 CGDYL
+59 GDYL
-64 LPVFEGIS
+64 LPLFESVS

-83 GAQLF
+83 GAQLL
-88 EDQKEEEE
+88 E
-96 EKASSAKGN
+96 EKKEAAQEKATSAKGN
-105 SSAPPAAKVPE
+105 LSSAPGAKVPE
-116 TQSEEDSDEENE
+116 SESQQSEEKENGT
-128 NLAYTP
+128 LAYTP
-134 DDIAKLIKAA
+134 DDIAKLIAA
-144 QEKSGSLSNDGKIS
+144 AKEKSGSLSNDGKIT
-158 EYQYGKANATD
+158 EYKYGKSNATD
-169 VYENIWVSNKTAE
+169 VYENIWVNNKTAE

-202 SDPVVLIFHTHTTEA
+202 SDPIVFIYHTHTTEG

-229 VVTRSNDSATNMVR
+229 VVTRSNDPATNMVR

-248 AEQLEEAGIGVIHDT
+248 AKQLEEAGIGVIHDT
-263 TIHDTTY
+263 TIYDTTY
-270 SGAYAR
+270 SGAYYR
-276 SEAQIEKYM
+276 SEDQIEKYM
-285 EEYPSLQV
+285 EKYPSLQV

-336 TGFPD
+336 VGFPD

-402 LLGDALA
+402 LLGDAL
-409 SLLERYVV
+409 SSMLERYVV

>member
-1 MRHIYLKGPHNNS
+1 MGRIK
-14 RVLRTDGQGKGCC
+14 
-27 FLKRKVYAVGKIR
+27 
-40 LKKVIMPIFMAAV
+40 LKKAIMPMVMAAV
-53 IGVGFL
+53 IGAGFVF
-59 CGDYL
+59 GDYL
-64 LPVFEGIS
+64 LPLFESVS

-83 GAQLF
+83 GAQLL
-88 EDQKEEEE
+88 E
-96 EKASSAKGN
+96 EKKEAAQEKATSAKGN
-105 SSAPPAAKVPE
+105 SSSAPGAKVPE
-116 TQSEEDSDEENE
+116 SESQQNEEKE
-128 NLAYTP
+128 NGTLAYTP
-134 DDIAKLIKAA
+134 DDIAKLIVAA
-144 QEKSGSLSNDGKIS
+144 KEKSGSLSNDGKIS
-158 EYQYGKANATD
+158 EYKYGKANATD
-169 VYENIWVSNKTAE
+169 VYENIWVNNKTAE

-202 SDPVVLIFHTHTTEA
+202 SDPIVLIYHTHTTEG

-229 VVTRSNDSATNMVR
+229 VVTRSKDSATNMVR

-248 AEQLEEAGIGVIHDT
+248 AEQLEEAGIGVIHDK
-263 TIHDTTY
+263 TIYDTTY
-270 SGAYAR
+270 SGAYYR
-276 SEAQIEKYM
+276 SEDQIEKYM
-285 EEYPSLQV
+285 KKYPSLQV

-336 TGFPD
+336 VGFPD

-402 LLGDALA
+402 LLGDAL
-409 SLLERYVV
+409 SSMLERYVV

>member
-1 MRHIYLKGPHNNS
+1 M
-14 RVLRTDGQGKGCC
+14 
-27 FLKRKVYAVGKIR
+27 KRKVYAVGRIR
-40 LKKVIMPIFMAAV
+40 LKKAILPTVMAAV
-53 IGVGFL
+53 IGLGFL
-59 CGDYL
+59 FGDYL
-64 LPVFEGIS
+64 MPVLEGMS

-83 GAQLF
+83 GAQLL
-88 EDQKEEEE
+88 EEKREAEE

-105 SSAPPAAKVPE
+105 SSAAPAAKVPE
-116 TQSEEDSDEENE
+116 SESQANEEGNGT
-128 NLAYTP
+128 LAYTP

-144 QEKSGSLSNDGKIS
+144 QEKSKSLSNDGKIT
-158 EYQYGKANATD
+158 EYKYGKANATD
-169 VYENIWVSNKTAE
+169 VYENIWVNNKTAE
-182 HDIDIAAELK
+182 HEIDIAAELK
-192 KEVDL
+192 KKVDL
-197 KIENK
+197 KIEDK
-202 SDPVVLIFHTHTTEA
+202 SDPIVLIYHTHTTEA

-229 VVTRSNDSATNMVR
+229 VVTRSKDSATNMVR
-243 VGDEI
+243 VGNEI
-248 AEQLEEAGIGVIHDT
+248 AEQLEKAGIGVIHDT
-263 TIHDTTY
+263 TIYDTTY
-270 SGAYAR
+270 SGAYYR
-276 SEAQIEKYM
+276 SEDQIEKYM
-285 EEYPSLQV
+285 KKYPSLQV
-293 LLDIHRDAIKNPDT
+293 LLDIHRDAIKNSDT

-336 TGFPD
+336 VGFPD

-402 LLGDALA
+402 LLGDALS